1 MGASEAGWRGFG
13 SLRAQDG
20 TGTCDASDGY
30 KSCSYRPVLYT
41 GVPLEANKP
50 LRVLIAE
57 NHRDLSDVMSQ
68 LIDTEPDMQCVGQV
82 SNATEVLSAARDASA
97 DVLILDLMLQGGSGL
112 PLVEQLTSA
121 LPALRVII
129 FSGLAN
135 SEEVARE
142 VQRRGAAAFI
152 TKGCDFQVLL
162 DALRPNPTPR
172 MAGKS
177 TEPRKNPRRLSAA
190 RIAVRPS

>member
-1 MGASEAGWRGFG
+1 M
-13 SLRAQDG
+13 
-20 TGTCDASDGY
+20 
-30 KSCSYRPVLYT
+30 
-41 GVPLEANKP
+41 
-50 LRVLIAE
+50 
-57 NHRDLSDVMSQ
+57 
-68 LIDTEPDMQCVGQV
+68 
-82 SNATEVLSAARDASA
+82 SNATEVLSAAREASA

-142 VQRRGAAAFI
+142 VKRRGAAAFV

-162 DALRPNPTPR
+162 DALRPSPAPR
-172 MAGKS
+172 MAG
-177 TEPRKNPRRLSAA
+177 
-190 RIAVRPS
+190 

>member
-1 MGASEAGWRGFG
+1 M
-13 SLRAQDG
+13 Q
-20 TGTCDASDGY
+20 TGDA
-30 KSCSYRPVLYT
+30 
-41 GVPLEANKP
+41 LETPKP

-57 NHRDLSDVMSQ
+57 NHPDLSDVMSQ

-82 SNATEVLSAARDASA
+82 SDATKVLSAAREASA

-112 PLVEQLTSA
+112 PLVEELTSA

-142 VQRRGAAAFI
+142 VKRRGAAAFV

-162 DALRPNPTPR
+162 DALRPNPAPR
-172 MAGKS
+172 MAG
-177 TEPRKNPRRLSAA
+177 
-190 RIAVRPS
+190 

>member
-1 MGASEAGWRGFG
+1 MEAI
-13 SLRAQDG
+13 
-20 TGTCDASDGY
+20 
-30 KSCSYRPVLYT
+30 
-41 GVPLEANKP
+41 KP

-82 SNATEVLSAARDASA
+82 SDAAEVLAAARSASA

-112 PLVEQLTSA
+112 PLVEQLTRSM
-121 LPALRVII
+121 PALRVII

-135 SEEVARE
+135 SEDVARE
-142 VQRRGAAAFI
+142 VKRRGAAAFV

-162 DALRPNPTPR
+162 DALRPAQAPR
-172 MAGKS
+172 LAG
-177 TEPRKNPRRLSAA
+177 
-190 RIAVRPS
+190 